1 MPMDFAASIGD
12 EIDGR
17 PLHLYRLSE
26 RRFDELEIGLR
37 SGLGRSRDGETA
49 AAFVLWEAEHYR
61 RNFAG
66 GSFSWA
72 FLTDELGL
80 SLDQATL
87 RDLTARGL
95 RKLRRPPPRSSD
107 AGGQYLRTLAAEG
120 GLPVRLLANEGGYRA
135 ALVGLVADLER
146 FGAGCPEE
154 QALAFARRRAERLP
168 MGYRTEEFH
177 GLFVQFARELV
188 DLRGR
193 APRDLAAADVE
204 SWLDRAEPAW
214 RERLTLRFDGDA
226 ARALFAEAMTVRAGG
241 EVDEPLDRQLVRDED
256 GAWRAFVDVAPA
268 TRLPARLM
276 DGIDAAYRR
285 VRLAPT
291 GALAAAC
298 PDLMLALD
306 REEGGWS
313 ATRISGRRTA
323 RFPFPLS
330 APIELLAMADG
341 RLLQPVSLPG
351 GGAVDPAEG
360 LTLWTLAE
368 SGDDGAARRLAWARQ
383 RISADP
389 RPVRLGARGSECAG
403 DLQRGSGRPAGWRER
418 GGPASAA

>member
-1 MPMDFAASIGD
+1 
-12 EIDGR
+12 
-17 PLHLYRLSE
+17 
-26 RRFDELEIGLR
+26 
-37 SGLGRSRDGETA
+37 
-49 AAFVLWEAEHYR
+49 
-61 RNFAG
+61 
-66 GSFSWA
+66 
-72 FLTDELGL
+72 
-80 SLDQATL
+80 
-87 RDLTARGL
+87 
-95 RKLRRPPPRSSD
+95 
-107 AGGQYLRTLAAEG
+107 
-120 GLPVRLLANEGGYRA
+120 
-135 ALVGLVADLER
+135 
-146 FGAGCPEE
+146 
-154 QALAFARRRAERLP
+154 
-168 MGYRTEEFH
+168 
-177 GLFVQFARELV
+177 
-188 DLRGR
+188 
-193 APRDLAAADVE
+193 
-204 SWLDRAEPAW
+204 
-214 RERLTLRFDGDA
+214 
-226 ARALFAEAMTVRAGG
+226 MTVRAGG
-241 EVDEPLDRQLVRDED
+241 EVDEPLGRQLVRDED